1 MTSARESALKARIAQ
16 LLALDPLKQVVSGVT
31 LTVLAREFSAAAAI
45 EDSDVLAERAACVAV
60 MVAAL
65 ARLGAI
71 ETIEQGSTTTVCAE
85 AFALELR
92 RLQYAIEAVR
102 QGLHRE

>member
-16 LLALDPLKQVVSGVT
+16 LLALDPLKPVVSGVT

-60 MVAAL
+60 MVVAL

-71 ETIEQGSTTTVCAE
+71 ETIDRGDEVVVAAAGLAV
-85 AFALELR
+85 ELR
-92 RLQYAIEAVR
+92 RIQAAIDGVR